1 MLGKKSYQEK
11 IFLSFSFSKRVPE
24 DDFYRRL
31 KKLLDLQFIY
41 PMVKAYYGSEGQKS
55 IDPTVFFRIMLI
67 GYLEN
72 ITSDRQLIEHISMRL
87 DLLFFI
93 DYDIDEP
100 LPWHSTISRT
110 RNTLPDALF
119 EEAFER
125 VLSLCIKSGLV
136 AGHTQ
141 AIDSAYIKAN
151 ASLDSLEKKMPA
163 ELLHAH
169 IKRVLEENTDNDQPR
184 RKARNDKSTP
194 QQKTLQAT
202 PKQLKDLD
210 THQQWF
216 KEREGGQLGSQDH
229 RARYLSNK
237 THYSPV
243 DPDARVAVKP
253 GKPRQLYYMSSMSVD
268 TSHHVITHMRA
279 IHADRKDSLNLIDLA
294 RQTQSRLKRY
304 QLQMHTLLADTAFSN
319 GENYKYLEDNN
330 IDGYIPVHGQ
340 YEGTREG
347 FTYEPEQD
355 RWRCSQG
362 KYAMFKRIKYQK
374 NQPEK
379 HYRTT
384 RADCKGCLLASKC
397 IGRSHEKHIRIT
409 VYKQEYD
416 RALAKQHSR
425 KGRYYKTLRQST
437 VEPVF
442 GTLINFLGMR
452 KINTR
457 GIENANKVMLMAAMA
472 YNLKKLLKYERFIGI
487 ANRAKNTQI
496 AITSFIFNNISL
508 LMQFIQDHTMEIIQN
523 AFYSHFLLQPELQIN
538 KSENFRGS
546 I

>member
-1 MLGKKSYQEK
+1 MLGKKDLQEK
-11 IFLSFSFSKRVPE
+11 LFLSFSLSQRIPE
-24 DDFYRRL
+24 NNFYRRL
-31 KKLLDLQFIY
+31 KKLLDLQFVRGMAR
-41 PMVKAYYGSEGQKS
+41 PYYGTEGQKS
-55 IDPTVFFRIMLI
+55 IDPTVFFRLMLV

-72 ITSDRQLIEHISMRL
+72 ITSDRQLIEHVSMRM
-87 DLLFFI
+87 DLLYFI

-110 RNTLPDALF
+110 RKMLPDAIF

-125 VLSLCIKSGLV
+125 VLTLCIESGLV

-141 AIDSAYIKAN
+141 AVDSAYIKAN
-151 ASLDSLEKKMPA
+151 ASLDSLEKKRPA
-163 ELLHAH
+163 EALTTH
-169 IKRVLEENTDNDQPR
+169 IKRVQEENEDKDDIPH
-184 RKARNDKSTP
+184 RKAKNDHSTDD
-194 QQKTLQAT
+194 QKTIQSSS
-202 PKQLKDLD
+202 KQLKDLD
-210 THQQWF
+210 THQKWF
-216 KEREGGQLGSQDH
+216 AGRGKGPLGSEDS

-268 TSHHVITHMRA
+268 TAYHVITHMRA

-294 RQTQSRLKRY
+294 RQIQQRLKKNH
-304 QLQMHTLLADTAFSN
+304 LKMDTLLADTGFSN
-319 GENYKYLEDNN
+319 GENYRYLERNKLE
-330 IDGYIPVHGQ
+330 GYIPVHGQ

-347 FTYEPEQD
+347 FTYEPEHD

-362 KYAMFKRIKYQK
+362 KYATFKKIRYQK

-384 RADCKGCLLASKC
+384 RGDCRDCPLASKC
-397 IGRSHEKHIRIT
+397 IGRSHEKQLRIT
-409 VYKQEYD
+409 LYKDEYD
-416 RALAKQHSR
+416 RAMVRAKSR
-425 KGRYYKTLRQST
+425 KGQYYKTRRQST

-457 GIENANKVMLMAAMA
+457 GIENANKVMLMAAIA
-472 YNLKKLLKYERFIGI
+472 YNLKKVVNHQRRHGTELMMSCIDTFNRRINDFIRLI
-487 ANRAKNTQI
+487 LIISR
-496 AITSFIFNNISL
+496 NIKP
-508 LMQFIQDHTMEIIQN
+508 IPTI
-523 AFYSHFLLQPELQIN
+523 
-538 KSENFRGS
+538 
-546 I
+546 